1 MGVVPTTTAPTA
13 GLVRAELS
21 AAQLRN
27 VQQPSIWLDDEAQ
40 AELGELVVVGATLWG
55 TPAAFA
61 FMADNAEDMLTDTD
75 DTDAMLRGSRRDSI
89 VAIAKRLDAA
99 AEGRPYVQR
108 RSR

>member
-1 MGVVPTTTAPTA
+1 MTTTSAPT
-13 GLVRAELS
+13 GHLRSELS

-40 AELGELVVVGATLWG
+40 AELGELVIIGATLWG
-55 TPAAFA
+55 TAEAFA
-61 FMADNAEDMLTDTD
+61 FMAANAEDLLTDTD

-89 VAIAKRLDAA
+89 VAIAKRLHAA